1 MVDVYKLI
9 DIWYFLSTLLLAMI
23 NFSFLY
29 EKIDENKDNK
39 NFGQKDIKWVS
50 LDNDTNDWGWVDDQ
64 I

>member
-23 NFSFLY
+23 NFSFGY